1 VNAIVRYGQD
11 YTTCRKDFFEKHF
24 FVDADNL
31 QHGQKDSSL
40 VSAGPCGTC
49 DNCRRDPADVVVE
62 NIANELKT
70 LLTILRTLKRYSKER
85 VTMIKLISLWKGRGL
100 KVAGLESLKHMQHV
114 VLPADAKY
122 SEAVR
127 PNTGRDDAAW
137 RKQTEHSLF
146 IVYCCIYRIWKTSS
160 IV

>member
-1 VNAIVRYGQD
+1 M
-11 YTTCRKDFFEKHF
+11 CRKHFFEKHF
-24 FVDADNL
+24 FVDSDNL

-40 VSAGPCGTC
+40 VMAGPCGTC

-70 LLTILRTLKRYSKER
+70 LLTILRTLKRRSKER

-100 KVAGLESLKHMQHV
+100 KAAGLESFKHMQHV
-114 VLPADAKY
+114 VLPADSKY

-127 PNTGRDDAAW
+127 PTG
-137 RKQTEHSLF
+137 
-146 IVYCCIYRIWKTSS
+146 
-160 IV
+160 